1 MRSRAF
7 NKRVEIWGLTA
18 VSDGFGGNTLTETL
32 LATSWAKIETTNPN
46 RSDLGGIAG
55 GDGGILD
62 ATSSIIITMRKRD
75 DLTIDMQTQFIKYA
89 GVKYVINSNAIDL
102 DFKDSFI
109 KVVCTKES

>member
-46 RSDLGGIAG
+46 RGDLG

-62 ATSSIIITMRKRD
+62 ATSSIIITMRKRE
-75 DLTIDMQTQFIKYA
+75 DLTIDVQTQFIKYA